1 MFKCLINDE
10 EWTIEEREGKFIL
23 DEYNRHREEKAGYM
37 FGLTSFP
44 DRKIYL
50 NSEVESFHQ
59 KRRTLLHELM
69 HAFLWSMGACEFDR
83 FDEEDMCNFSAA
95 SHYIIH
101 DIVEKYFKPV
111 TMVANTPNTLTKEEI
126 EEVILSMQEENKERK
141 NMSVEYGEDKI
152 VIKYDEPLISEK
164 KRGVKNVEQ

>member
-23 DEYNRHREEKAGYM
+23 DVYNRHREEKAGYM

-95 SHYIIH
+95 SHYVIH
-101 DIVEKYFKPV
+101 DIVEKYFEPNLELDYIASSV
-111 TMVANTPNTLTKEEI
+111 TQEDFKNI
-126 EEVILSMQEENKERK
+126 ILNMERC
-141 NMSVEYGEDKI
+141 N
-152 VIKYDEPLISEK
+152 
-164 KRGVKNVEQ
+164 NEQQ

>member
-10 EWTIEEREGKFIL
+10 EWTIEEREGRFIL

-101 DIVEKYFKPV
+101 DIVEKYFEPTRRAEIV
-111 TMVANTPNTLTKEEI
+111 LNGIVEEGI
-126 EEVILSMQEENKERK
+126 KNIILECGEYK
-141 NMSVEYGEDKI
+141 ND
-152 VIKYDEPLISEK
+152 
-164 KRGVKNVEQ
+164 Q